1 MESLLAWAQ
10 VDPEDVEW
18 IPAGSMNAMT
28 TLLMDGKGDIG
39 YGFPSSSGWLNVEA
53 SPHGLDWIEL
63 NPNEDPEGAA
73 RFLEVDPSVS
83 FGVYPP
89 TGAPSAQGKW
99 MIITLHG
106 HSAAADRDPE
116 LIYNVVKWLDENY
129 DRYKDAHP
137 LNVHMTAE
145 NTLALAETSFWP
157 LHDGTVKY
165 LEEKGLW
172 TPAHEARRQQNI
184 DLLTRY
190 VDAFAECV
198 DMADEQGITVD
209 PTNEEW
215 LEMWENHKKQLN
227 LPIPKMFIG
236 LD

>member
-1 MESLLAWAQ
+1 
-10 VDPEDVEW
+10 
-18 IPAGSMNAMT
+18 
-28 TLLMDGKGDIG
+28 
-39 YGFPSSSGWLNVEA
+39 
-53 SPHGLDWIEL
+53 
-63 NPNEDPEGAA
+63 
-73 RFLEVDPSVS
+73 
-83 FGVYPP
+83 
-89 TGAPSAQGKW
+89 

-172 TPAHEARRQQNI
+172 TTAHEARRQQNI

-190 VDAFAECV
+190 VDAFAECM

-209 PTNEEW
+209 ATNEEW
-215 LEMWENHKKQLN
+215 LEMWGNHKKQLN